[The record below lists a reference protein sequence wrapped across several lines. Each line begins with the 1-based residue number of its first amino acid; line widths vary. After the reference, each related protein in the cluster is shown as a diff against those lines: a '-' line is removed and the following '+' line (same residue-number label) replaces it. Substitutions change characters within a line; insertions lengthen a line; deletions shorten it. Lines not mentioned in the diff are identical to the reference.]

1 MKISYNWLKQY
12 IDINLS
18 ADKVAEI
25 LTDTGLEVEGIEQ
38 FESVKGGLEGIVVG
52 EVTSCKKHPNADKLS
67 VTTVNIGNN
76 KELPIVCGAPNVA
89 FGQKVVVATTG
100 TKLYD
105 GDNEIKIKKAKMRGE
120 VSEGMICAED
130 ELGLGTSHDGIMV
143 LPDTVEIGTPANKY
157 FEIETD
163 TIFEI
168 GLTPNRIDGASHIG
182 TARDLVAFL
191 KQAEKNTQLII
202 PSIKDFKI
210 DNNNFPISIEIDDYS
225 QCPRYSGITVSNVNV
240 EQSPKWLQN
249 RLKAIGLKPINNL
262 VDISNFVLHETGQP
276 LHFFDADKI
285 EGNKVIIKT
294 LKENTEF
301 ITLDEETTKLSSDDL
316 MICNEKKAMCI
327 AGVFGGL
334 DSGVTE
340 NTKNIFIESAYFN
353 PIYIRKTSKRHGLNT
368 DASFRFER
376 GTDANN
382 TIYALK
388 RAALLLKE
396 IAKGEISS
404 EIIDVYPNKIE
415 DYDVNVSYK
424 NIARLIGKSIE
435 KETIK
440 NILESLDIRIISD
453 DTETLILKIPTY
465 RVDVRREADVIEEI
479 LRIYG
484 YNNIEISKKVNSSIS
499 YSQHPNKEKIVN
511 TISNQLSNN
520 GFNEIM
526 CNSLS
531 KADYYSENKTFKK
544 ENLVEIYNPL
554 SKDLNIMR
562 QTLLFGGLESIAY
575 NRNHKN
581 KNLKFYEFGNC
592 YFKKDIQNDNPL
604 KKYKNEYK
612 LSLLVTGQYE
622 EENWNITN
630 KPTTFFHLKTQV
642 ENILKRLGFIMNNIN
657 TETVASDIFSDGL
670 RYSYKNK
677 NIIDFGIINKKI
689 LNSFDID
696 EDVFYAEFNWDNV
709 IKLSAENKVQYTEI
723 SKYPEVKRDLALL
736 LDKNIQFSDIKNLA
750 LKTEKKLL
758 KRVGLFDIYEG
769 KNIDANKKSYALS
782 FILQDENKTLK
793 DKQINKIMDKF
804 ILIFK
809 KEFDAQLR

>member
-1 MKISYNWLKQY
+1 
-12 IDINLS
+12 
-18 ADKVAEI
+18 
-25 LTDTGLEVEGIEQ
+25 
-38 FESVKGGLEGIVVG
+38 
-52 EVTSCKKHPNADKLS
+52 
-67 VTTVNIGNN
+67 
-76 KELPIVCGAPNVA
+76 
-89 FGQKVVVATTG
+89 
-100 TKLYD
+100 
-105 GDNEIKIKKAKMRGE
+105 
-120 VSEGMICAED
+120 
-130 ELGLGTSHDGIMV
+130 
-143 LPDTVEIGTPANKY
+143 
-157 FEIETD
+157 
-163 TIFEI
+163 
-168 GLTPNRIDGASHIG
+168 
-182 TARDLVAFL
+182 
-191 KQAEKNTQLII
+191 
-202 PSIKDFKI
+202 
-210 DNNNFPISIEIDDYS
+210 
-225 QCPRYSGITVSNVNV
+225 
-240 EQSPKWLQN
+240 
-249 RLKAIGLKPINNL
+249 
-262 VDISNFVLHETGQP
+262 
-276 LHFFDADKI
+276 
-285 EGNKVIIKT
+285 
-294 LKENTEF
+294 
-301 ITLDEETTKLSSDDL
+301 
-316 MICNEKKAMCI
+316 
-327 AGVFGGL
+327 
-334 DSGVTE
+334 
-340 NTKNIFIESAYFN
+340 
-353 PIYIRKTSKRHGLNT
+353 
-368 DASFRFER
+368 
-376 GTDANN
+376 
-382 TIYALK
+382 
-388 RAALLLKE
+388 
-396 IAKGEISS
+396 
-404 EIIDVYPNKIE
+404 
-415 DYDVNVSYK
+415 
-424 NIARLIGKSIE
+424 
-435 KETIK
+435 
-440 NILESLDIRIISD
+440 
-453 DTETLILKIPTY
+453 
-465 RVDVRREADVIEEI
+465 VRREADVIEEI

-562 QTLLFGGLESIAY
+562 QTLLFGGLESIANKR
-575 NRNHKN
+575 NRKN